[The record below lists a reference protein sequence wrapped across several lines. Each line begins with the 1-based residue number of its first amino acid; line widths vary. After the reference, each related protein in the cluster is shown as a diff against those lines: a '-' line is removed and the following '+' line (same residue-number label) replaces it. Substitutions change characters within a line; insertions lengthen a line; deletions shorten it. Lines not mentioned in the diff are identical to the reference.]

1 MFYRLAAD
9 LVVVLHLCF
18 VAFVVL
24 GGFLL
29 RRWPKLV
36 FAHVPA
42 AMWGILIEFGGWI
55 CPLTPLEKS
64 LRVRGGEAGY
74 QGDFIDH
81 YILPVLYPHALTRN
95 IQAILGIFVLGI
107 NVVAYY
113 LFIRNRQRIAGMR

>member
-1 MFYRLAAD
+1 MLYRLAAD
-9 LVVVLHLCF
+9 SVVVLHLCF
-18 VAFVVL
+18 VAFVML

-36 FAHVPA
+36 YAHVPA
-42 AMWGILIEFGGWI
+42 AIWGVLIEFGGWV

-81 YILPVLYPHALTRN
+81 YILPVLYPHGLTRN
-95 IQAILGIFVLGI
+95 IQAFLGVSALTV
-107 NVVAYY
+107 N
-113 LFIRNRQRIAGMR
+113 

>member
-9 LVVVLHLCF
+9 SVVVLHLGF
-18 VAFVVL
+18 VAFVML

-36 FAHVPA
+36 YAHIPA
-42 AMWGILIEFGGWI
+42 AIWGVLIEFGGWI

-81 YILPVLYPHALTRN
+81 YILPVLYPHGLTRN
-95 IQAILGIFVLGI
+95 IQAILGIFALTI
-107 NVVAYY
+107 NVIAYY
-113 LFIRNRQRIAGMR
+113 LFIRHRRSIR